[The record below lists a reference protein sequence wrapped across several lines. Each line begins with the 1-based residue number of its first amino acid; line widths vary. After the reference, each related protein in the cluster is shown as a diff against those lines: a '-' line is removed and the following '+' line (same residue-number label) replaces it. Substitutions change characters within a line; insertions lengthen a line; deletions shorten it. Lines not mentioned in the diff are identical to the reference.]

1 MKILES
7 PLLFSQIEQ
16 GDIFCHIYISPQI
29 FFYGLQV
36 WVVLATQGHLVG
48 CSFVIILNL
57 HPSLR
62 LCALWS
68 SFSPG
73 TSSYLVV
80 YIFPLIQVSQFL
92 PMRSTPQHDAT
103 NDMFHYRDGM
113 CQKLMW
119 MEQIEFSPKSSPI
132 LSNESDERIFFL
144 NTTESFKCLTYVFY
158 LGVA

>member
-16 GDIFCHIYISPQI
+16 GDIFCHIYISPQM

-68 SFSPG
+68 IFFARDLSVFGCVHLSLNSSLPVPANEKYPIAWCYQYFTIWMACARNWFGWSRWSSAPKVHLFCQMNQMRESFSSVPQ
-73 TSSYLVV
+73 S
-80 YIFPLIQVSQFL
+80 PLNV
-92 PMRSTPQHDAT
+92 
-103 NDMFHYRDGM
+103 
-113 CQKLMW
+113 
-119 MEQIEFSPKSSPI
+119 
-132 LSNESDERIFFL
+132 
-144 NTTESFKCLTYVFY
+144 
-158 LGVA
+158 